1 LVLFLKLSW
10 VFWDVSRYF
19 RYHIRRVNC
28 GLVELWLRNLVQC
41 LHVGHFTHFFI
52 FYKVTVIMSAE
63 CKNCKR
69 SRIALP
75 GLYALLIVL
84 SYIRHEF
91 SKDVELTI
99 GTLLFLPS
107 VAIILIALI
116 TFAYVKLSKS

>member
-1 LVLFLKLSW
+1 MHS
-10 VFWDVSRYF
+10 
-19 RYHIRRVNC
+19 
-28 GLVELWLRNLVQC
+28 
-41 LHVGHFTHFFI
+41 THFFT
-52 FYKVTVIMSAE
+52 FYKVTAIMSAE

-91 SKDVELTI
+91 SNDGELTI

-116 TFAYVKLSKS
+116 TIAYVKLSKS

>member
-1 LVLFLKLSW
+1 MP
-10 VFWDVSRYF
+10 RYF
-19 RYHIRRVNC
+19 RYHIRRINC
-28 GLVELWLRNLVQC
+28 GLVELWLRSLVQC
-41 LHVGHFTHFFI
+41 LHVVQSTDFLI
-52 FYKVTVIMSAE
+52 FYKVTAIMSAE
-63 CKNCKR
+63 CKNCRR

-91 SKDVELTI
+91 SNDGELTI

-107 VAIILIALI
+107 VAIIIIALI